1 MNLVEEQACVHATK
15 QFEREEPG
23 VRVGCRVAEQQDSVA
38 TVLAITNFI
47 SLFLNFV
54 FYFFVFLFQSA
65 FLVRAPWKTHQKAIS
80 ADPTA

>member
-1 MNLVEEQACVHATK
+1 LVEEQACVHATK
-15 QFEREEPG
+15 RFEREEPW

-54 FYFFVFLFQSA
+54 FYSFYFLF
-65 FLVRAPWKTHQKAIS
+65 F
-80 ADPTA
+80 